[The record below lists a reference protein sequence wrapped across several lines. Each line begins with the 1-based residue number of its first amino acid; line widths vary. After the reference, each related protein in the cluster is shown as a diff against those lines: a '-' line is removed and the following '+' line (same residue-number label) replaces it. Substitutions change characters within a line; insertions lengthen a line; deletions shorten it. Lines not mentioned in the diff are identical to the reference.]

1 MKMPEDMNAPLLV
14 DYFDG
19 LSARAHRVSM
29 CFDQGMLQ
37 LTGPD
42 LFRQVSINKV
52 QWSERTRHGTR
63 SAHFV
68 DGGSVQSLDNSHWD
82 TWLKAHAL
90 GEPLVVRAQQ
100 SWRWSALATCVLLLV
115 AVLGY
120 WWGLPMAARALAPLV
135 PISVDQELGQR
146 TLQAMD
152 EQWLRPSQLD
162 EPAKAHWR
170 QTFSAATTRQGIAA
184 GRRSP
189 ESASP
194 RVQLHFRHA
203 SMGPNAFALPD
214 GSIVITDE
222 LISLLQDREDVILG
236 ILGHELGHIQLRHG
250 LRSLIQ
256 TGLLGVI
263 SSAVFGDFSTWLAG
277 APALLGHL
285 AYSRD
290 MEREADDVAIDF
302 MHRNH
307 IKPSVMAVFFQRV
320 KAAKPS
326 GQDLGIA
333 FSSHPADAERIA
345 RFKAADMGD
354 QGDHA
359 AP

>member
-1 MKMPEDMNAPLLV
+1 MSAADTPLLV

-19 LSARAHRVSM
+19 LSSRAHRVSM
-29 CFDQGMLQ
+29 CIHEDMLQ

-42 LFRQVSINKV
+42 LFRQIAISKV
-52 QWSERTRHGTR
+52 RWSERTRHGAR
-63 SAHFV
+63 NAHFM
-68 DGGSVQSLDNSHWD
+68 DGGSIQSLDQGHWD
-82 TWLKAHAL
+82 EWLKAHHL
-90 GEPLVVRAQQ
+90 GETIVAQAQQ
-100 SWRWSALATCVLLLV
+100 SWRWTALATCVLLLV
-115 AVLGY
+115 TMLGY
-120 WWGLPMAARALAPLV
+120 WWGLPMAARALTPLI
-135 PISVDQELGQR
+135 PASVDQEVGQR

-152 EQWLRPSQLD
+152 EKWLRPSQLGD
-162 EPAKAHWR
+162 KVQTRWR
-170 QTFSAATTRQGIAA
+170 QTFNDAMRQSARHHEAA
-184 GRRSP
+184 STP
-189 ESASP
+189 SASDI
-194 RVQLHFRHA
+194 RLHFRHA
-203 SMGPNAFALPD
+203 AIGPNAFALPD

-236 ILGHELGHIQLRHG
+236 VLGHELGHIQLRHG

-263 SSAVFGDFSTWLAG
+263 SSAAFGDFSTWLAG

-302 MHRNH
+302 MRRNH
-307 IKPSVMAVFFQRV
+307 IKPSVMAAFFQRL

-333 FSSHPADAERIA
+333 FSSHPADAERIG
-345 RFKAADMGD
+345 RFKAADLGD
-354 QGDHA
+354 QGDQA
-359 AP
+359 VP